1 MYPDV
6 LRPLARFLSILVAVQ
21 FSITSVLAL
30 DASKLPTGTYV
41 CKGIARTCGA
51 WGANGENTCR
61 VCKQPICKTENG
73 GEVLAGNVNE
83 TECYE
88 GHGPAPIRVKPQ
100 RLNNSPRLKEGVK
113 Q

>member
-1 MYPDV
+1 MYSTM
-6 LRPLARFLSILVAVQ
+6 LRPLELCLGAVIAALLSITPA
-21 FSITSVLAL
+21 TAL
-30 DASKLPTGTYV
+30 DASKLPAGTFI

-51 WGANGENTCR
+51 WGPSGDNTCR

-73 GEVLAGNVNE
+73 SEVLAGNASE

-88 GHGPAPIRVKPQ
+88 GHGPAPTRARPQ
-100 RLNNSPRLKEGVK
+100 RLNNSPRLKEGAK